1 MRDAEGLAGIFSCMA
16 DPTRLSVM
24 LALLEG
30 ELCVCDLSAR
40 AEASVS
46 AISHGLRLL
55 RARGL
60 VVRRRQGRHM
70 YYRLA
75 DNHVET
81 LLRTAL
87 EHLAHLGPA
96 AR

>member
-40 AEASVS
+40 AESSVS
-46 AISHGLRLL
+46 AVSHGLRLL

-60 VVRRRQGRHM
+60 VARRRQGRHM

-75 DNHVET
+75 DSHVET
-81 LLRTAL
+81 LLRMAL
-87 EHLAHLGPA
+87 EHLEHLGPA